1 MIDFGLFF
9 ISIGGGLLSFLA
21 PCNIGTLPA
30 FIAYI
35 QGQTNSTKKAILMS
49 LVFSI
54 GFIAVFT
61 IIASIF
67 IVISGFI
74 QYIFWIKMI
83 SGIVIIVMAFY
94 LFFSKFSKK
103 EPQNYKPTQVEA
115 ETLKNVYGIKHDKK
129 ERKEHQGI
137 LGALILGFS
146 MGSPWIACITP
157 IYLSIVTIAMNQET
171 FILGFLLFSFYA
183 LGLMIPYIL
192 IGTALGLINQRV
204 IVKFIKISSW
214 LQKIFAILLIWIGT
228 EFLLSAFGIGG
239 LLPYI

>member
-9 ISIGGGLLSFLA
+9 VAVGGGILSFLA

-83 SGIVIIVMAFY
+83 SGIVIMLMAFY

-103 EPQNYKPTQVEA
+103 DLQNYKPTQIE
-115 ETLKNVYGIKHDKK
+115 EKNLKNIYGIKHEK
-129 ERKEHQGI
+129 KEHQGI
-137 LGALILGFS
+137 LGAIILGFS

-192 IGTALGLINQRV
+192 IGAALGIINQRV

-214 LQKIFAILLIWIGT
+214 LQIIFALILIWIGA
-228 EFLLSAFGIGG
+228 EFFLSAFGIGG
-239 LLPYI
+239 LLPFI

>member
-1 MIDFGLFF
+1 MIDPGLFF
-9 ISIGGGLLSFLA
+9 ISIGGGILSFLA
-21 PCNIGTLPA
+21 PCNIGTLPT

-35 QGQTNSTKKAILMS
+35 QGQTNTSKKAIFMS
-49 LVFSI
+49 LAFSI

-61 IIASIF
+61 IIASLF

-83 SGIVIIVMAFY
+83 SGIVIMLMAFY

-103 EPQNYKPTQVEA
+103 DLQNYKPTQIE
-115 ETLKNVYGIKHDKK
+115 EKNLKNIYGIKHEK
-129 ERKEHQGI
+129 KEHQGI
-137 LGALILGFS
+137 LGAIILGFS

-192 IGTALGLINQRV
+192 IGAALGIINQRV

-214 LQKIFAILLIWIGT
+214 LQIIFALILIWIGA
-228 EFLLSAFGIGG
+228 EFFLSAFGMGG
-239 LLPYI
+239 LLPFI

>member
-1 MIDFGLFF
+1 
-9 ISIGGGLLSFLA
+9 
-21 PCNIGTLPA
+21 
-30 FIAYI
+30 
-35 QGQTNSTKKAILMS
+35 MS
-49 LVFSI
+49 LAFSI

-61 IIASIF
+61 IIASLF

-83 SGIVIIVMAFY
+83 SGIVIMLMAFY

-103 EPQNYKPTQVEA
+103 DLQNYKPTQIE
-115 ETLKNVYGIKHDKK
+115 EKNLKNIYGIKHDKK
-129 ERKEHQGI
+129 EKKEHQGI

-183 LGLMIPYIL
+183 LGLMIPYVI
-192 IGTALGLINQRV
+192 IGTTLGLINQRV

-214 LQKIFAILLIWIGT
+214 LQIIFALILIWIGA
-228 EFLLSAFGIGG
+228 EFFLSAFGMGG
-239 LLPYI
+239 LLPFI

>member
-1 MIDFGLFF
+1 MVDLGLFF
-9 ISIGGGLLSFLA
+9 IAIGGGVLSFLA
-21 PCNIGTLPA
+21 PCNIGTLPV

-35 QGQTNSTKKAILMS
+35 QNQTNSTKKAIFMS
-49 LVFSI
+49 LAFSI

-61 IIASIF
+61 IIASLF
-67 IVISGFI
+67 IIISGFI

-83 SGIVIIVMAFY
+83 SGIIIILMAFY
-94 LFFSKFSKK
+94 LIFSKFNKK
-103 EPQNYKPTQVEA
+103 NPQNYKPTQVE
-115 ETLKNVYGIKHDKK
+115 EEVLKSMYGIKHEVKK
-129 ERKEHQGI
+129 KQHQGI
-137 LGALILGFS
+137 LGAIILGFS

-171 FILGFLLFSFYA
+171 FIFGFLLFSFYA

-192 IGTALGLINQRV
+192 IGALLGLINQRV

-214 LQKIFAILLIWIGT
+214 LQKIFAILLIWIGF

-239 LLPYI
+239 LLPFI

>member
-1 MIDFGLFF
+1 MLDFGLFI

-74 QYIFWIKMI
+74 QYMFWIKMV
-83 SGIVIIVMAFY
+83 SGIVIILMAFY
-94 LFFSKFSKK
+94 LFFNKFSKK
-103 EPQNYKPTQVEA
+103 APQYYKPTQVE
-115 ETLKNVYGIKHDKK
+115 EESLENIYGIKHDKK
-129 ERKEHQGI
+129 EKNPHQGI
-137 LGALILGFS
+137 LGALIFGFS
-146 MGSPWIACITP
+146 LGSPWIACITP

-171 FILGFLLFSFYA
+171 FILGFLLFFFYA

-192 IGTALGLINQRV
+192 IGTALGLINQKV

-214 LQKIFAILLIWIGT
+214 LQKIFAILLIWIGI
-228 EFLLSAFGIGG
+228 EFLLSTFGIGG

>member
-1 MIDFGLFF
+1 MVDLGLFF
-9 ISIGGGLLSFLA
+9 IAIGGGVLSFLA
-21 PCNIGTLPA
+21 PCNIGTLPT

-35 QGQTNSTKKAILMS
+35 QGQTNSTKKAIFMS
-49 LVFSI
+49 LAFSI

-61 IIASIF
+61 IIASLF

-83 SGIVIIVMAFY
+83 SGIIIILMAFY
-94 LFFSKFSKK
+94 LLFSKFNKK
-103 EPQNYKPTQVEA
+103 NPQNYKSTQVE
-115 ETLKNVYGIKHDKK
+115 EEGLKNIYGIKHEEKK
-129 ERKEHQGI
+129 KEHQGI
-137 LGALILGFS
+137 LGAIILGFS

-171 FILGFLLFSFYA
+171 FIFGFLLFSFYA

-192 IGTALGLINQRV
+192 VGTALGLINQRV
-204 IVKFIKISSW
+204 LVKFIKISSW
-214 LQKIFAILLIWIGT
+214 LQKIFAALLIWIGI

-239 LLPYI
+239 LLPFI

>member
-9 ISIGGGLLSFLA
+9 ISIGGGILSFLA
-21 PCNIGTLPA
+21 PCNIGTLPT

-35 QGQTNSTKKAILMS
+35 QGQANTTKKATFMS
-49 LVFSI
+49 LAFSI

-61 IIASIF
+61 IIASLF

-74 QYIFWIKMI
+74 QYIFWIKLI
-83 SGIVIIVMAFY
+83 SGIVIMFMAFY

-103 EPQNYKPTQVEA
+103 DLQNYKPTQIE
-115 ETLKNVYGIKHDKK
+115 EENLKNMYGIKHEKK
-129 ERKEHQGI
+129 EKKEHQGI
-137 LGALILGFS
+137 LGAIFLGFS

-171 FILGFLLFSFYA
+171 FISGFFLFSLYA

-192 IGTALGLINQRV
+192 IGVASGLINQRV
-204 IVKFIKISSW
+204 IVKFIKISAW
-214 LQKIFAILLIWIGT
+214 LQKIFAIILIWIGI

-239 LLPYI
+239 MLPFI

>member
-9 ISIGGGLLSFLA
+9 ISIGGGILSFLA

-35 QGQTNSTKKAILMS
+35 QGQTNSTKKAILLS
-49 LVFSI
+49 LAFSI

-61 IIASIF
+61 IIASFF

-83 SGIVIIVMAFY
+83 SGIVIILMAFY
-94 LFFSKFSKK
+94 LFVSKFSKK
-103 EPQNYKPTQVEA
+103 DPQNYKPTKREE
-115 ETLKNVYGIKHDKK
+115 ETLKNMYGIKHKK
-129 ERKEHQGI
+129 KNHQGI
-137 LGALILGFS
+137 LGAIILGFS

-157 IYLSIVTIAMNQET
+157 IYLSIVMIAMNQET
-171 FILGFLLFSFYA
+171 FILGFFLFFLFA

-192 IGTALGLINQRV
+192 IGAALGIINQRL
-204 IVKFIKISSW
+204 IVKLIKINSW
-214 LQKIFAILLIWIGT
+214 LQKIFAIILVWIGI
-228 EFLLSAFGIGG
+228 ELFLSAFGIGG
-239 LLPYI
+239 LLLFI

>member
-1 MIDFGLFF
+1 MIDPGLFF
-9 ISIGGGLLSFLA
+9 ISIGGGILSFLA
-21 PCNIGTLPA
+21 PCNIGTLPT

-35 QGQTNSTKKAILMS
+35 QGQTNTSKKAIFMS
-49 LVFSI
+49 LAFSI

-61 IIASIF
+61 IIASLF

-83 SGIVIIVMAFY
+83 SGIVIMLMAFY
-94 LFFSKFSKK
+94 LLFSKFSKK
-103 EPQNYKPTQVEA
+103 DLQNYKPTQIE
-115 ETLKNVYGIKHDKK
+115 EKNLKNIYGIKHEK
-129 ERKEHQGI
+129 KEHQGI
-137 LGALILGFS
+137 LGAIILGFS

-192 IGTALGLINQRV
+192 IGAALGIINQRV

-214 LQKIFAILLIWIGT
+214 LQIIFALILIWIGA
-228 EFLLSAFGIGG
+228 EFFLSAFGIGG
-239 LLPYI
+239 LLPFI

>member
-21 PCNIGTLPA
+21 PCNIGTLPT

-35 QGQTNSTKKAILMS
+35 QGQTNSAKKAILMS
-49 LVFSI
+49 LAFSI

-74 QYIFWIKMI
+74 QYMLWIKMI
-83 SGIVIIVMAFY
+83 SGILIILMALY

-103 EPQNYKPTQVEA
+103 DPQNYKPTQVEE
-115 ETLKNVYGIKHDKK
+115 ETLKNIYGIKHDKK
-129 ERKEHQGI
+129 EKKEHQGI

-183 LGLMIPYIL
+183 LGLMIPYVI
-192 IGTALGLINQRV
+192 IGTTLGLINQRV

-239 LLPYI
+239 LIPYI

>member
-1 MIDFGLFF
+1 MIDPGLFF
-9 ISIGGGLLSFLA
+9 ISIGGGILSFLA
-21 PCNIGTLPA
+21 PCNIGTLPT

-35 QGQTNSTKKAILMS
+35 QGQTNTSKKAIFMS
-49 LVFSI
+49 LAFSI

-61 IIASIF
+61 IIASLF

-83 SGIVIIVMAFY
+83 SGIVIMLMAFY

-103 EPQNYKPTQVEA
+103 DLQNYKPTQIE
-115 ETLKNVYGIKHDKK
+115 EKNLKNIYGIKHEK
-129 ERKEHQGI
+129 KEHQGI
-137 LGALILGFS
+137 LGAIILGFS

-192 IGTALGLINQRV
+192 IGAALGIINQRV

-214 LQKIFAILLIWIGT
+214 LQIIFALILIWIGA
-228 EFLLSAFGIGG
+228 EFFLSAFGIGG
-239 LLPYI
+239 LLPFI